1 MASHLPEVD
10 TSPQRPGW
18 FKRSVAALVM
28 LSITASSFAQ
38 VTGPI
43 LRGSYGQPL
52 TGFAPNG
59 TFIQNGV
66 VVGNPHQQLH
76 NLENPSLWTLGA
88 AALTN
93 TTDPSFV
100 QGTLGQM
107 EGVSAPLA
115 EPGGLSMGRLYIN
128 TSPANPYTAA
138 APFTNPADQA
148 NQANN
153 ALIWN
158 QVAAGTGGYQSA
170 GGTWLA
176 RTHPD
181 SSGAIFNSGLTG
193 FVDKGVVNAAMDPN
207 GGAVAVWLTQG
218 AAVTRHLAAVQQQ
231 NANLLGSRIFFSQQ
245 NMGSLSPTQSGFAS
259 QADAAIFEQVIG
271 SSPNLWGGQ
280 AGGGAGS
287 TDPSFTLGYIRD
299 DGSAQFFNLGDK
311 HFRGSQSQGAWSGD
325 SGGLEFGR
333 DDAWINAM
341 LGQELRKAAQQREKG
356 LNAAAGIDMGYFQ
369 DSRALFMQGIDL
381 YRHVN
386 KGDWSL
392 LDGLRSG
399 AIGPG
404 HPDYARARALSE
416 DAFKQA
422 YVYHTEYDTKL
433 KYTKEAAAYQ
443 ANQLQLGG
451 VSNAD
456 LFGKGLNLF
465 DKRGDPEQERLLGML
480 QRGELSE
487 SHPRYQEIRGLAE
500 ARFKVAYQKALEP
513 PPKPNVLKQVVA
525 VVIAAIVVYFT
536 AGAASGWAATAISG
550 ATATSATGAVVVAG
564 TAGTAATVGGV
575 AATAIGSAVGAYA
588 GAVVGAGIQ
597 TGSMSKALA
606 AGENSLKGGVAG
618 ILVNT
623 ALAAAGVYATNL
635 GGTLGVSDQVGKAI
649 YNTISGSLT
658 QSIAYGGSFGDAL
671 VNNAISNA
679 TTAVSAMGANA
690 IAGANLGTVG
700 TEIAHGA
707 LGCAA
712 GVARSGGSEGCAPG
726 AVGAVV
732 AHAGAQWLDPAMGR
746 TLSDSDV
753 AFFSGVAGGAAAAL
767 VGNSANVQTNFGIGQ
782 TTGQNA
788 VENNYL
794 TQRAIINAREV
805 IAQNCAQGCERLM
818 NSIEQTS
825 ARTSMDLRDRCAT
838 APEAC
843 TITLRSISDGLRELQ
858 SPESQRVFAS
868 NPQVLDRLI
877 QRQINDL
884 DQALQG
890 INFALQNSATLESI
904 RTAVQTVAT
913 VAAVGSGAT
922 LLGRV
927 LLAACG
933 SGALSPSCVAA
944 TTELAVGA
952 AETVG
957 GVPTVGMTAASTAAM
972 ASRLANTASKATDVA
987 QVVREARL
995 VQDEVASASYFRG
1008 ERQYWSANPVEV
1020 LGNRVFQR
1028 NDLINP
1034 NFVDP
1039 KSGKTNLELMQM
1051 GRAPIG
1057 PDGSPINLHHMIQSQ
1072 NGAIAEVT
1080 QSFHQ
1085 QNYST
1090 IHINTGGLPSGINRS
1105 EFDAWRREYWR
1116 GRAVDFQATK

>member
-1 MASHLPEVD
+1 MDAPSSTLPSLD
-10 TSPQRPGW
+10 TSPRRAGW
-18 FKRSVAALVM
+18 FKRSVATLVM
-28 LSITASSFAQ
+28 LSISVGSFAQ

-43 LRGSYGQPL
+43 LRGSYGQPV

-107 EGVSAPLA
+107 EGVSAPLS

-138 APFTNPADQA
+138 APFSNPADQA

-158 QVAAGTGGYQSA
+158 QAVTGTGGYQSA
-170 GGTWLA
+170 GGTWIA

-231 NANLLGSRIFFSQQ
+231 NANLLGSRIFFTQQ
-245 NMGSLSPTQSGFAS
+245 NMGSLSPTQSGFNS
-259 QADAAIFEQVIG
+259 QADATIFEQMIG
-271 SSPNLWGGQ
+271 SSPNLWGG
-280 AGGGAGS
+280 G
-287 TDPSFTLGYIRD
+287 TDPSFQLGYIRD
-299 DGSAQFFNLGDK
+299 DGSAQFFNLSDK
-311 HFRGSQSQGAWSGD
+311 HFRGSQSQGGWSGD

-341 LGQELRKAAQQREKG
+341 LGKELRSAADKREKG

-369 DSRALFMQGIDL
+369 DSKALFMQGIDL

-386 KGDWSL
+386 KGDWGL
-392 LDGLRSG
+392 LDGLRTG

-404 HPDYARARALSE
+404 HPDYERARALSE
-416 DAFKQA
+416 DAFRQA

-433 KYTKEAAAYQ
+433 KYSKEAAAYQ
-443 ANQLQLGG
+443 ANQLQLTG

-513 PPKPNVLKQVVA
+513 PPKPNPLKQIVA

-536 AGAASGWAATAISG
+536 AGLASGWAG
-550 ATATSATGAVVVAG
+550 AALGASTTATGAVATTVV
-564 TAGTAATVGGV
+564 TATGVTTVSIAGV

-623 ALAAAGVYATNL
+623 ALAAAGVS
-635 GGTLGVSDQVGKAI
+635 GVDISSSLGVSERVGQAI
-649 YNTISGSLT
+649 YNTIAGSMS

-671 VNNAISNA
+671 VNSAISN
-679 TTAVSAMGANA
+679 TTSAVSAMGANA
-690 IAGANLGTVG
+690 IAGANLGAVG

-712 GVARSGGSEGCAPG
+712 GVARSGGSEGCGAG
-726 AVGAVV
+726 AVGAIV

-746 TLSDSDV
+746 TLSDSEV

-767 VGNSANVQTNFGIGQ
+767 VGGSNNVQANFGIGQ

-794 TQRAIINAREV
+794 TTRDLERALDALRS
-805 IAQNCAQGCERLM
+805 CTQGCDVLRNNLLRNEQQGGQQHQVEHDLKDLCKANPQACAGRVQDIGKALEALQKPETLALLGQQNVNALINRQVSDLGKAVEALQWGAAAEPTNRLIM
-818 NSIEQTS
+818 QT
-825 ARTSMDLRDRCAT
+825 AMAVGAT
-838 APEAC
+838 A
-843 TITLRSISDGLRELQ
+843 LGGGVMLSVGR
-858 SPESQRVFAS
+858 
-868 NPQVLDRLI
+868 
-877 QRQINDL
+877 
-884 DQALQG
+884 ALM
-890 INFALQNSATLESI
+890 
-904 RTAVQTVAT
+904 
-913 VAAVGSGAT
+913 
-922 LLGRV
+922 
-927 LLAACG
+927 AACAG
-933 SGALSPSCVAA
+933 GPLAPGCVAA
-944 TTELAVGA
+944 TTELAIGA
-952 AETVG
+952 TSEYT
-957 GVPTVGMTAASTAAM
+957 GVSTAGMTATGTTAM
-972 ASRLANTASKATDVA
+972 ASRLANSASNATDVA

-995 VQDEVASASYFRG
+995 VQIEAQAVRNPEFVDVLRPTDRLHILYGEAPGVGGHLWPGQPGKSVFPQTWTADKVIHEVGDIAT
-1008 ERQYWSANPVEV
+1008 
-1020 LGNRVFQR
+1020 
-1028 NDLINP
+1028 NP
-1034 NFVDP
+1034 NTRWYAQT
-1039 KSGKTNLELMQM
+1039 G
-1051 GRAPIG
+1051 
-1057 PDGSPINLHHMIQSQ
+1057 
-1072 NGAIAEVT
+1072 
-1080 QSFHQ
+1080 
-1085 QNYST
+1085 
-1090 IHINTGGLPSGINRS
+1090 TGGSTTKAGDPARWVAWESRDGVTMRVVFEPASGRVVTAFPDTPPTSI
-1105 EFDAWRREYWR
+1105 
-1116 GRAVDFQATK
+1116 GLKPIK